1 MPLASSTLS
10 SYVSLMHLVNGA
22 QVLNISFPFSLFA
35 AATAAGLL
43 ELL

>member
-10 SYVSLMHLVNGA
+10 LYVSLIHLVNGA
-22 QVLNISFPFSLFA
+22 QVLNISFSLFA